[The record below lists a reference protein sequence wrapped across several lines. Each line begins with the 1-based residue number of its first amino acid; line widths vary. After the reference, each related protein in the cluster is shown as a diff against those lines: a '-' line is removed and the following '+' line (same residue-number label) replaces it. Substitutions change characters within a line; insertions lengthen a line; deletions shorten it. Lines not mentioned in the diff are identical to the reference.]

1 MKFFKPFAFLAVA
14 AAALV
19 VFTAATPYS
28 EKPAQ
33 KATVNPAN
41 VQKVTL
47 AWEKAA
53 VDGNITNKELK
64 TIATELKGSKL
75 TLKEKIG
82 LKLFGKKIANK
93 MEAAAPQPG
102 EKSQLVALLLCGFL
116 GCLGIHRFYLGYTWQ
131 GVVQLLTLGGC
142 GIWALI
148 DFIRIIT
155 GSLQPKNGPYDVTL

>member
-1 MKFFKPFAFLAVA
+1 MKFFKPFAWLAMA
-14 AAALV
+14 AFSVV
-19 VFTAATPYS
+19 VFTSAVPYS
-28 EKPAQ
+28 EKPAE
-33 KATVNPAN
+33 KPAPN
-41 VQKVTL
+41 AANIQNAVQ

-75 TLKEKIG
+75 SLKERIG

-93 MEAAAPQPG
+93 MEAATPASG

-155 GSLQPKNGPYDVTL
+155 GSLEPKNGPYDTTL